1 MKSLLIMVILT
12 GCSPL
17 SVDEQNK
24 QIVEH
29 AKVCVDAGMDV
40 YIGTNGLTGER
51 DAYCVK
57 GDK

>member
-1 MKSLLIMVILT
+1 MVILT